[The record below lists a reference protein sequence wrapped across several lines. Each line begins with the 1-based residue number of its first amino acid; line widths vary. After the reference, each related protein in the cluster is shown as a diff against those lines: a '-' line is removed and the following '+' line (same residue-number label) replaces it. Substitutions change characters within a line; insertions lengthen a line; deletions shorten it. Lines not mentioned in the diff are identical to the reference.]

1 MKFSES
7 WLRQYVNPSLSTE
20 ELVAQITMAGLEV
33 DGVESASPEITGV
46 VVGEIIAVEQHPD
59 ADKLRVCQVSGNG
72 DAQTQVVCG
81 ASNARVGIKVPFAT
95 VGANL
100 PEGFK
105 IKKAKNHIVNYID
118 KQRIDLL
125 YTSTSVIISGG
136 LAAKKSGIPSISHV
150 HEIPTS
156 NKLYEIFIGLF
167 VRYFSKTVIV
177 VSNSVAKHWQP
188 YLKRNQL
195 FKVYNGIIFPFTNA
209 SFNTKSKTVQNITVT
224 SIARLIPYKG
234 HKYFIEVAK
243 ELIKLND
250 QYQFLIVGDTF
261 SGYESYEEELK
272 ILVSE
277 NDLHQNIH
285 FLGYR
290 SDVQAILGKTDL
302 FFHPSI
308 APDPL
313 PTVLFEAIKMKVPLV
328 ATKLGGAVEIL
339 DNGNCGL
346 LVPHNNEFIAA
357 DLINDYYRKIEAEKD
372 DNDHVEY
379 IPVKGITE
387 KATYL
392 FCLQ

>member
-1 MKFSES
+1 MKQPTKKILLLHSS
-7 WLRQYVNPSLSTE
+7 NDMY
-20 ELVAQITMAGLEV
+20 
-33 DGVESASPEITGV
+33 
-46 VVGEIIAVEQHPD
+46 
-59 ADKLRVCQVSGNG
+59 
-72 DAQTQVVCG
+72 G
-81 ASNARVGIKVPFAT
+81 ASRIVLQVIDILIKAKYEVFVILPYEGVLNKIIT
-95 VGANL
+95 DKGASCSVYNL
-100 PEGFK
+100 GVFRKKYMNLKGLYNRFLK
-105 IKKAKNHIVNYID
+105 IKKAKNHIANYID

-136 LAAKKSGIPSISHV
+136 LAAKKSGIPSISHI

-156 NKLYEIFIGLF
+156 NKLYEIFSGLF
-167 VRYFSKTVIV
+167 LRYFSKTVIV

-261 SGYESYEEELK
+261 LGYESYEEELK

-290 SDVQAILGKTDL
+290 SDIQAILAKTDL

-346 LVPHNNEFIAA
+346 LVPHNNEIIAA
-357 DLINDYYRKIEAEKD
+357 DLINDYFEDEKLKRL
-372 DNDHVEY
+372 N
-379 IPVKGITE
+379 IE
-387 KATYL
+387 KAIEHSNKHFSPKQFNKNILDTFKITL
-392 FCLQ
+392 ALK

>member
-1 MKFSES
+1 MKQPTKKILLLHSS
-7 WLRQYVNPSLSTE
+7 NDMY
-20 ELVAQITMAGLEV
+20 
-33 DGVESASPEITGV
+33 
-46 VVGEIIAVEQHPD
+46 
-59 ADKLRVCQVSGNG
+59 
-72 DAQTQVVCG
+72 G
-81 ASNARVGIKVPFAT
+81 ASRIVLQVIDILIKAKYEVFVILPYEGVLNKIIT
-95 VGANL
+95 DKGASCSVYNL
-100 PEGFK
+100 GVFRKKYMNLKGLYNRFLK
-105 IKKAKNHIVNYID
+105 IKKAKNHIANYID

-136 LAAKKSGIPSISHV
+136 LAAKKSAIPSISHI

-156 NKLYEIFIGLF
+156 NKLYEIFSGLF
-167 VRYFSKTVIV
+167 LRYFSKTVIV

-209 SFNTKSKTVQNITVT
+209 SFNTKSETVQNITVT

-290 SDVQAILGKTDL
+290 SDVQAILAKTDL

-346 LVPHNNEFIAA
+346 LVPHNNEIIAA
-357 DLINDYYRKIEAEKD
+357 DLINDYFENEKLKRL
-372 DNDHVEY
+372 N
-379 IPVKGITE
+379 IE
-387 KATYL
+387 KAIEHSNKHFSPKQFNKNILDTFKITL
-392 FCLQ
+392 ALK

>member
-1 MKFSES
+1 MKQPTKKILLLHSS
-7 WLRQYVNPSLSTE
+7 NDMY
-20 ELVAQITMAGLEV
+20 
-33 DGVESASPEITGV
+33 
-46 VVGEIIAVEQHPD
+46 
-59 ADKLRVCQVSGNG
+59 
-72 DAQTQVVCG
+72 G
-81 ASNARVGIKVPFAT
+81 ASRIVLQVIDILIKAKYEVFVILPYEGVLNKIIT
-95 VGANL
+95 DKGASCSVYNL
-100 PEGFK
+100 GVFRKKYMNLKGLYNRFLK
-105 IKKAKNHIVNYID
+105 IKKAKNHIANYID

-136 LAAKKSGIPSISHV
+136 LAAKKSGIPSISHI
-150 HEIPTS
+150 HEIPTG
-156 NKLYEIFIGLF
+156 NKLYEIFSGLF
-167 VRYFSKTVIV
+167 VRIFSKKVIV
-177 VSNSVAKHWQP
+177 VSNSVAKHWNP

-195 FKVYNGIIFPFTNA
+195 TRVYNGIIFPFTNA

-290 SDVQAILGKTDL
+290 SDVQAILAKTDL

-346 LVPHNNEFIAA
+346 LVPHNNEIIAA
-357 DLINDYYRKIEAEKD
+357 DLINDYFEDEKLKRL
-372 DNDHVEY
+372 N
-379 IPVKGITE
+379 IE
-387 KATYL
+387 KAIEHSNKHFSPKQFNKNILDTFKITL
-392 FCLQ
+392 ALK

>member
-1 MKFSES
+1 MKQPTKKILLLHSS
-7 WLRQYVNPSLSTE
+7 NDMY
-20 ELVAQITMAGLEV
+20 
-33 DGVESASPEITGV
+33 
-46 VVGEIIAVEQHPD
+46 
-59 ADKLRVCQVSGNG
+59 
-72 DAQTQVVCG
+72 G
-81 ASNARVGIKVPFAT
+81 ASRIVLQVIDILIKAKYEVFVILPYEGVLNKIIT
-95 VGANL
+95 DKGASCSVYNL
-100 PEGFK
+100 GVFRKKYMNLKGLYNRFLK
-105 IKKAKNHIVNYID
+105 IKKAKNHIANYID

-136 LAAKKSGIPSISHV
+136 LAAKKSGIPSISHI
-150 HEIPTS
+150 HEIPTG
-156 NKLYEIFIGLF
+156 NKLYEIFSGLF
-167 VRYFSKTVIV
+167 VRIFSKKVIV
-177 VSNSVAKHWQP
+177 VSNSVAKHWNP

-195 FKVYNGIIFPFTNA
+195 TRVYNGIIFPFTNA

-346 LVPHNNEFIAA
+346 LVPHNNEIIAA
-357 DLINDYYRKIEAEKD
+357 DLINDYFEDEKLKRL
-372 DNDHVEY
+372 N
-379 IPVKGITE
+379 IE
-387 KATYL
+387 KAIEHSNKHFSPKQFNKNILDTFKITL
-392 FCLQ
+392 ALK

>member
-1 MKFSES
+1 MKQPTKKILLLHSS
-7 WLRQYVNPSLSTE
+7 NDMY
-20 ELVAQITMAGLEV
+20 
-33 DGVESASPEITGV
+33 
-46 VVGEIIAVEQHPD
+46 
-59 ADKLRVCQVSGNG
+59 
-72 DAQTQVVCG
+72 G
-81 ASNARVGIKVPFAT
+81 ASRIVLQVIDILIKAKYEVFVILPYEGVLNKIIT
-95 VGANL
+95 DKGASCSVYNL
-100 PEGFK
+100 GVFRKKYMNLKGLYNRFLK
-105 IKKAKNHIVNYID
+105 IKKAKNHIANYID

-156 NKLYEIFIGLF
+156 NKLYEIFSGLF
-167 VRYFSKTVIV
+167 LRYFSKTVIV

-290 SDVQAILGKTDL
+290 SDVQAILAKTDL

-346 LVPHNNEFIAA
+346 LVPHNNEIIAA
-357 DLINDYYRKIEAEKD
+357 DLINDYFENEKLKRL
-372 DNDHVEY
+372 N
-379 IPVKGITE
+379 IE
-387 KATYL
+387 KAIEHSNKHFSPKQFNKNILDTFKITL
-392 FCLQ
+392 ALK

>member
-1 MKFSES
+1 MKQPTKKILLLHSS
-7 WLRQYVNPSLSTE
+7 NDMY
-20 ELVAQITMAGLEV
+20 
-33 DGVESASPEITGV
+33 
-46 VVGEIIAVEQHPD
+46 
-59 ADKLRVCQVSGNG
+59 
-72 DAQTQVVCG
+72 G
-81 ASNARVGIKVPFAT
+81 ASRIVLQVIDILIKAKYEVFVILPYEGVLNKIIT
-95 VGANL
+95 DKGASCSVYNL
-100 PEGFK
+100 GVFRKKYMNLKGLHNRFLK
-105 IKKAKNHIVNYID
+105 IKKAKNHIANYID

-156 NKLYEIFIGLF
+156 NKLYEIFSGLF
-167 VRYFSKTVIV
+167 LRYFSKTVIV

-234 HKYFIEVAK
+234 HKYFINVAK

-290 SDVQAILGKTDL
+290 SDVQAILAKTDL

-346 LVPHNNEFIAA
+346 LVPHNNEIIAA
-357 DLINDYYRKIEAEKD
+357 DLINDYFEDEKLKRL
-372 DNDHVEY
+372 N
-379 IPVKGITE
+379 IE
-387 KATYL
+387 KAIEHSNKHFSPKQFNKNILDTFKITL
-392 FCLQ
+392 ALK

>member
-1 MKFSES
+1 MKQPTKKILLLHSS
-7 WLRQYVNPSLSTE
+7 NDMY
-20 ELVAQITMAGLEV
+20 
-33 DGVESASPEITGV
+33 
-46 VVGEIIAVEQHPD
+46 
-59 ADKLRVCQVSGNG
+59 
-72 DAQTQVVCG
+72 G
-81 ASNARVGIKVPFAT
+81 ASRIVLQVIDILIKAKYEVFVILPYEGVLNKIIT
-95 VGANL
+95 DKGASCSVYNL
-100 PEGFK
+100 GVFRKKYMNLKGSYNRFLK
-105 IKKAKNHIVNYID
+105 IKKAKNHIANYID

-136 LAAKKSGIPSISHV
+136 LAAKKSGIPSISHI
-150 HEIPTS
+150 HEIPTG
-156 NKLYEIFIGLF
+156 NKLYEIFSGLF
-167 VRYFSKTVIV
+167 VRIFSKKVIV
-177 VSNSVAKHWQP
+177 VSNSVAKHWNP

-195 FKVYNGIIFPFTNA
+195 TRVYNGIIFPFTNA

-243 ELIKLND
+243 ELIKLNY

-346 LVPHNNEFIAA
+346 LVPHNNEIIAA
-357 DLINDYYRKIEAEKD
+357 DLINDYFENEKLKRL
-372 DNDHVEY
+372 N
-379 IPVKGITE
+379 IE
-387 KATYL
+387 KAIEHSNKHFSPKQFNKNILEIFKITL
-392 FCLQ
+392 ALK

>member
-1 MKFSES
+1 MKQPTKKILLLHSS
-7 WLRQYVNPSLSTE
+7 NDMY
-20 ELVAQITMAGLEV
+20 
-33 DGVESASPEITGV
+33 
-46 VVGEIIAVEQHPD
+46 
-59 ADKLRVCQVSGNG
+59 
-72 DAQTQVVCG
+72 G
-81 ASNARVGIKVPFAT
+81 ASRIVLQVIDILIKAKYEVFVILPYEGVLNKIIT
-95 VGANL
+95 DKGASCSVYNL
-100 PEGFK
+100 GVFRKKYMNLKGLYNRFLK
-105 IKKAKNHIVNYID
+105 IKKAKNHIANYID

-156 NKLYEIFIGLF
+156 NKLYEIFSGLF
-167 VRYFSKTVIV
+167 LRYFSKTVIV

-209 SFNTKSKTVQNITVT
+209 SFNTKSETVQNITVT

-261 SGYESYEEELK
+261 LGYESYEEELK

-290 SDVQAILGKTDL
+290 SDIQAILAKTDL

-346 LVPHNNEFIAA
+346 LVPHNNVIIAA
-357 DLINDYYRKIEAEKD
+357 DLINDYFEDEKLKTL
-372 DNDHVEY
+372 N
-379 IPVKGITE
+379 IE
-387 KATYL
+387 KAIEHSNKHFSPKQFNKNILEIFKITL
-392 FCLQ
+392 ALK

>member
-1 MKFSES
+1 MKQPTKKILLLHSS
-7 WLRQYVNPSLSTE
+7 NDMY
-20 ELVAQITMAGLEV
+20 
-33 DGVESASPEITGV
+33 
-46 VVGEIIAVEQHPD
+46 
-59 ADKLRVCQVSGNG
+59 
-72 DAQTQVVCG
+72 G
-81 ASNARVGIKVPFAT
+81 ASRIVLQVIDILIKAKYEVFVILPYEGVLNKIIT
-95 VGANL
+95 DKGASCSVYNL
-100 PEGFK
+100 GVFRKKYMNLKGLYNRFLK
-105 IKKAKNHIVNYID
+105 IKKAKNHIANYID

-136 LAAKKSGIPSISHV
+136 LAAKKSGIPSISHI
-150 HEIPTS
+150 HEIPTG
-156 NKLYEIFIGLF
+156 NKLYEIFSGLF
-167 VRYFSKTVIV
+167 VRIFSKKVIV
-177 VSNSVAKHWQP
+177 VSNSVAKHWNP

-195 FKVYNGIIFPFTNA
+195 TRVYNGIIFPFTNA

-346 LVPHNNEFIAA
+346 LVPHNNEIIAA
-357 DLINDYYRKIEAEKD
+357 DLINDYFENEKLKRL
-372 DNDHVEY
+372 N
-379 IPVKGITE
+379 IE
-387 KATYL
+387 KAIEHSNKHFSPKQFNKNILDTFKITL
-392 FCLQ
+392 ALK

>member
-1 MKFSES
+1 MKQPTKKILLLHSS
-7 WLRQYVNPSLSTE
+7 NDMY
-20 ELVAQITMAGLEV
+20 
-33 DGVESASPEITGV
+33 
-46 VVGEIIAVEQHPD
+46 
-59 ADKLRVCQVSGNG
+59 
-72 DAQTQVVCG
+72 G
-81 ASNARVGIKVPFAT
+81 ASRIVLQVIDILIKAKYEVFVILPYEGVLNKIIT
-95 VGANL
+95 DKGASCSVYNL
-100 PEGFK
+100 GVFRKKYMNLKGSYNRFLK
-105 IKKAKNHIVNYID
+105 IKKAKNHIANYID

-136 LAAKKSGIPSISHV
+136 LAAKKSGIPSISHI
-150 HEIPTS
+150 HEIPTG
-156 NKLYEIFIGLF
+156 NKLYEIFSGLF
-167 VRYFSKTVIV
+167 VRIFSKKVIV
-177 VSNSVAKHWQP
+177 VSNSVAKHWNP

-195 FKVYNGIIFPFTNA
+195 TRVYNGIIFPFTNA

-346 LVPHNNEFIAA
+346 LVPHNNEIIAA
-357 DLINDYYRKIEAEKD
+357 DLINDYFEDEKLKTL
-372 DNDHVEY
+372 N
-379 IPVKGITE
+379 IE
-387 KATYL
+387 KAIEHSNKHFSPKQFNKNILDTFKITL
-392 FCLQ
+392 ALK

>member
-1 MKFSES
+1 MKQPTKKILLLHSS
-7 WLRQYVNPSLSTE
+7 NDMY
-20 ELVAQITMAGLEV
+20 
-33 DGVESASPEITGV
+33 
-46 VVGEIIAVEQHPD
+46 
-59 ADKLRVCQVSGNG
+59 
-72 DAQTQVVCG
+72 G
-81 ASNARVGIKVPFAT
+81 ASRIVLQVIDILIKAKYEVFVILPYEGVLNKIIT
-95 VGANL
+95 DKGASCSVYNL
-100 PEGFK
+100 GVFRKKYMNLKGLYNRFLK
-105 IKKAKNHIVNYID
+105 IKKAKNHIANYID

-156 NKLYEIFIGLF
+156 NKLYEIFSGLF
-167 VRYFSKTVIV
+167 LRYFSKTVIV

-209 SFNTKSKTVQNITVT
+209 SFKTKSKTVQNITVT

-290 SDVQAILGKTDL
+290 SDVQAILAKTDL

-346 LVPHNNEFIAA
+346 LVPHNNEIIAA
-357 DLINDYYRKIEAEKD
+357 DLINDYFEDEKLKTL
-372 DNDHVEY
+372 N
-379 IPVKGITE
+379 IE
-387 KATYL
+387 KAIEHSNKHFSPKQFNKNILDTFKITL
-392 FCLQ
+392 ALK